1 MDVNANR
8 LKAVAA
14 AAEHQGLGMA
24 VETMAGDVRVY
35 GASMSKLHAVAA
47 QQGKAGPRLYDRVL
61 LDVPCSG
68 LGVLA
73 KRHALCHQ
81 AAMLVE

>member
-1 MDVNANR
+1 MDVKTNR

-14 AAEHQGLGMA
+14 AAIRQRLDT
-24 VETMAGDVRVY
+24 VIQTQPGDLRIY
-35 GASMSKLHAVAA
+35 GESMGKLRATAA
-47 QQGKAGPRLYDRVL
+47 QQGKAGPQLFDKVL

-73 KRHALCHQ
+73 KRYGWQQPTSLIK
-81 AAMLVE
+81 